1 MSFSFLQKCTQ
12 WIKIEK
18 NIIEYNFEL
27 SFLIKNV
34 YFFHNNGT
42 EPKQVLL
49 YYKYE

>member
-1 MSFSFLQKCTQ
+1 M
-12 WIKIEK
+12 KIEK

-34 YFFHNNGT
+34 YFFFHNNGT